1 MAFCQGLSNERC
13 YMKRIAGL
21 AALLGLVAAA
31 CSDSPT
37 APTDTGAKLRVA
49 TPPLGAEAKAAWY
62 KSMGFEQHQT
72 ASSTSGLQYLIT
84 PPPFWNTPFG
94 ANLNEGDDDC
104 KFVSFGFV
112 FTFYGRQYTGAW
124 VGSNGFLT
132 FDSCFTNYYS
142 TYIPGGNGN
151 HPMIAPLWSD
161 WYPPAYGSVNFKI
174 VGLPPLRRLV
184 VTWAGV
190 PEYPGFGSNTF
201 QVQLLE
207 FLSTIVFSYNGLSA
221 NGFHDGEPM
230 AVGISSGTFT
240 GYGAGYGGLPATK
253 NVAAGSQIPA
263 LDGHTV
269 CIVNLGSGYQQYD
282 NICSLFVH

>member
-1 MAFCQGLSNERC
+1 
-13 YMKRIAGL
+13 MKRIAGL

-49 TPPLGAEAKAAWY
+49 TPPMGAEAKAAWY

-72 ASSTSGLQYLIT
+72 GSSTSGLQYLIT

-124 VGSNGFLT
+124 VGSNGYIVFQPAGSSCPFDQYYYTFLNN
-132 FDSCFTNYYS
+132 SY
-142 TYIPGGNGN
+142 PGNGN
-151 HPMIAPLWSD
+151 YPLIAGLWSD

-207 FLSTIVFSYNGLSA
+207 FLSTIVMSYNGLSA
-221 NGFHDGEPM
+221 NGIHGSDAM
-230 AVGISSGTFT
+230 SAGIASGVFT
-240 GYGAGYGGLPATK
+240 GYGAGYGGLPSARVVATGTQ
-253 NVAAGSQIPA
+253 VPA

-269 CIVNLGSGYQQYD
+269 CLVNLGSGYQQYD